1 VRRAAEW
8 AGLSEA
14 VPDAS
19 PDAKLARVQAERE
32 AGARVLV
39 AGDGI
44 NDAAALA
51 AADLG
56 VAFAQGSDVTLHAAD
71 VVIHAPRLMALP
83 ALIELSRASLRRI
96 HENLGIA
103 IAYNAI
109 AVPLAVAGILGPLSA
124 AIAMSLSSLVVT
136 GNSLR
141 LLRFRIRE

>member
-1 VRRAAEW
+1 VQTERA
-8 AGLSEA
+8 S
-14 VPDAS
+14 
-19 PDAKLARVQAERE
+19 
-32 AGARVLV
+32 GAWVLF

-56 VAFAQGSDVTLHAAD
+56 VAFAQGSDVTIHAAD

-83 ALIELSRASLRRI
+83 ALVELARVAMRRI
-96 HENLGIA
+96 RENLLVA
-103 IAYNAI
+103 IAYNAV
-109 AVPLAVAGILGPLSA
+109 AVPLAIAGVLGPLSA

-141 LLRFRIRE
+141 LLRFRMRP